1 VFVSKVLTQLAMP
14 LSAGVLLIAAG
25 LLVVL
30 FRHRVF
36 GLGVALLGLGW
47 LWLWATPVFSDW
59 VRGSLEG
66 QYPPAA
72 LEAIPAADAVVVLGG
87 GIEPAVPPRAF
98 PDLGGASDRVWH
110 GARLVRAGKAPLL
123 VLSGGALPWRAEHGP
138 EAQGMLTFVTDLG
151 IPDERILIEPKS
163 ATTRGNAVET
173 TRLLSARGIRRI
185 LLVTSALHMRRAEA
199 AFRAVGLE
207 VVPAATDHEV
217 VAQDRTVL
225 DYLPDAQALADS
237 SRALKELLG
246 LFVYSLRGWAA

>member
-1 VFVSKVLTQLAMP
+1 
-14 LSAGVLLIAAG
+14 
-25 LLVVL
+25 
-30 FRHRVF
+30 
-36 GLGVALLGLGW
+36 
-47 LWLWATPVFSDW
+47 
-59 VRGSLEG
+59 
-66 QYPPAA
+66 

-98 PDLGGASDRVWH
+98 PDLGSASDRVWH
-110 GARLVRAGKAPLL
+110 GARLVRAGKASVL
-123 VLSGGALPWRAEHGP
+123 VLSGGAVPWRAEDGP
-138 EAQGMLTFVTDLG
+138 EAQAMRAFVTDLG
-151 IPDERILIEPKS
+151 VPQERVLIEPKS

-173 TRLLSARGIRRI
+173 ARLMAQRGISRV

-199 AFRAVGLE
+199 AFRAVGLT

-217 VAQDRTVL
+217 VAQHRTLL